1 MFNVNLLSNLI
12 YFILLVV
19 VVIFAFK
26 IYKIIIKK
34 NKKKNLPSDKNKTD
48 DIYPL
53 W

>member
-34 NKKKNLPSDKNKTD
+34 IKKNLPSDKNKTD